1 MSPQQPASFE
11 PGERRPAQLPAD
23 RQLFRFC
30 LYGFLKNQQYYEPFL
45 ILAFLDRGLSFTQ
58 IGALVAFRSVCVNV
72 LEIPSG
78 AAADVW
84 GRRRSMMV
92 SMLAYIGSFALLAFA
107 RAYWTFFPAM
117 LLFAAGEAFRT
128 GTHKAMIFD
137 WLTRQG
143 RAGEKTRVYGVT
155 RSWSKLGS
163 ALNVVL
169 AAVIVLLTRD
179 YRWVFLLAALPYAA
193 NVVNFLFYPKYL
205 DGTDGGAH
213 SVGEVARVLFGGLKL
228 AFTRK
233 QLRGLMVESMCFE
246 GVFAAT
252 KDYLQPLLKA
262 VAISALAAAALFDK
276 ADDLTRTALLVAA
289 VYLPLNLAAAAASRS
304 SHRAA
309 RAAGNEDRLAL
320 FLWIIALALY
330 AGAGGG
336 LLLGWGP
343 LAIAGFVCLAVTQN
357 IWRPALVSRFH
368 SHADLESAATTL
380 SVESQAKTLSLAVVA
395 PLLGLAVDRLAGPAA
410 VAAKQIPMEALWPVA
425 AAGALACLL
434 GLAVNFFGHRRHMG
448 MGQGN
453 DLREP
458 PQGERQ

>member
-1 MSPQQPASFE
+1 MSSEQPASFE
-11 PGERRPAQLPAD
+11 PRERK
-23 RQLFRFC
+23 QLFRFC

-58 IGALVAFRSVCVNV
+58 IGALIAFRAICVNV

-84 GRRRSMMV
+84 GRRRSMV
-92 SMLAYIGSFALLAFA
+92 TAMLAYMASFALLAFA
-107 RAYWTFFPAM
+107 RAYWSFFPAM

-143 RAGEKTRVYGVT
+143 REKEKTRIYGLT

-169 AAVIVLLTRD
+169 AAGIVLVTRD
-179 YRWVFLLAALPYAA
+179 YCWVFLLAALPFAA
-193 NVVNFLFYPKYL
+193 NVVNFLFYPKDL
-205 DGTDGGAH
+205 DGRGGGTRSA
-213 SVGEVARVLFGGLKL
+213 GEVARVFFGGLKL
-228 AFTRK
+228 AFTRRP
-233 QLRGLMVESMCFE
+233 LRGLMAESMCFE

-262 VAISALAAAALFDK
+262 VAISALAGAALFER

-330 AGAGGG
+330 AVAGGG

-343 LAIAGFVCLAVTQN
+343 LAIAGFAGLAVTQN

-380 SVESQAKTLSLAVVA
+380 SVESQAKALSLAIIA
-395 PLLGLAVDRLAGPAA
+395 PALGAAVDWAA
-410 VAAKQIPMEALWPVA
+410 RGTGQPDLLLALWPVA
-425 AAGALACLL
+425 AVGVVACLA
-434 GLAVNFFGHRRHMG
+434 GLIVNVVGHRRHM
-448 MGQGN
+448 
-453 DLREP
+453 
-458 PQGERQ
+458 